1 MDEQILTQHKL
12 KYVIEWEE
20 PCYPDETKKR
30 KFAEAVRASVRQVSG
45 HDAKICTSG
54 GTSDGRFMATPME
67 GAQAVELGLV
77 GGTIHQV
84 DEMVSSAD
92 LEVIARIYQDI

>member
-1 MDEQILTQHKL
+1 MLSRRN
-12 KYVIEWEE
+12 
-20 PCYPDETKKR
+20 KKC